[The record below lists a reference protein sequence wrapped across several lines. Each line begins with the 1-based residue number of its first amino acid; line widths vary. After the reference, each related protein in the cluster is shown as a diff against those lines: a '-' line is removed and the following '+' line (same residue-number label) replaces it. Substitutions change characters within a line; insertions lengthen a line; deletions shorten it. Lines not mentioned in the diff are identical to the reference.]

1 MARSMNGINNIEVN
15 NIEFPDGSTISSASN
30 LVQLDTNNV
39 FTGNTA
45 YENNLPTSNVNPLV
59 GDINNNTML
68 NKFSADKLYIGNAE
82 ISECFDGASITGRDI
97 TLTRVDGE
105 NDEVISIPE
114 TSLSTCVL
122 KTTDQEIDG
131 EKTFVEIPKIKI
143 PTGGT
148 LPTPTDNAELTTK
161 SYVDTTAVLKTT
173 AQEIDGEKT
182 FVDIP
187 KIKIPTGGTL
197 PTPTD
202 NAELTTK
209 SYVDTTAVLKTTAQE
224 IGGTKTFV
232 DFPEIKLTDAVPPA
246 VPDPTANNQF
256 ATKKYVDDNGGTPTN
271 MVTTD
276 TIQNISG
283 LKGFSNQRPKAYA
296 SATTTTATSQELITK
311 GDGDGA
317 YAPKNTLHGFSQ
329 KQHTNDDQI
338 KVVIRGNPSDTNP
351 NSKGGLIHSFLTCYV
366 STYGGDYAGVSL
378 DFSVVGEWNNYEYD
392 KGVAIARAKWVG
404 GDNGN
409 YAYDLI
415 LRAPINGQSVRF
427 IQNFTIS
434 YHTDKS
440 STLES
445 CNGKYID
452 TGIENDNLYS
462 YTIVVV
468 NSSTHTTN
476 HAFYLNRTVN
486 GTGSTPYERGTSC
499 ITAQLFN

>member
-68 NKFSADKLYIGNAE
+68 NKFSADKLYIGNDE

-105 NDEVISIPE
+105 NDEVIAIPE

-131 EKTFVEIPKIKI
+131 EKTFVDFPKIK
-143 PTGGT
+143 
-148 LPTPTDNAELTTK
+148 LDENNNTPN
-161 SYVDTTAVLKTT
+161 
-173 AQEIDGEKT
+173 
-182 FVDIP
+182 
-187 KIKIPTGGTL
+187 
-197 PTPTD
+197 
-202 NAELTTK
+202 
-209 SYVDTTAVLKTTAQE
+209 
-224 IGGTKTFV
+224 
-232 DFPEIKLTDAVPPA
+232 
-246 VPDPTANNQF
+246 PTANNQL
-256 ATKKYVDDNGGTPTN
+256 ATKKYVDDNAGGSTPTN

-276 TIQNISG
+276 TTQVISG
-283 LKGFSNQRPKAYA
+283 LKQFSNQRPKALS

-311 GDGDGA
+311 GDADSF
-317 YAPKNTLHGFSQ
+317 YAPKNTIHGFSQ

-338 KVVIRGNPSDTNP
+338 KNVVRGNPQDTNP
-351 NSKGGLIHSFLTCYV
+351 NSHGGLIHSFLTCYV
-366 STYGGDYAGVSL
+366 NTYDGDYEGVSL
-378 DFSVVGEWNNYEYD
+378 DFSVVGEWNNFEYD
-392 KGVAIARAKWVG
+392 KGVAIARARYV
-404 GDNGN
+404 NGN
-409 YAYDLI
+409 YAYDTI
-415 LRAPINGQSVRF
+415 LRAPANSSSARY
-427 IQNFTIS
+427 IQNFNIS
-434 YHTDKS
+434 YHTDKN
-440 STLES
+440 STMES

-452 TGIENDNLYS
+452 LTIENDNLYS
-462 YTIVVV
+462 YTIVLV

-476 HAFYLNRTVN
+476 HDFYLNRTVS
-486 GTGSTPYERGTSC
+486 GTGQRPYERGTSC

>member
-1 MARSMNGINNIEVN
+1 MNGINNIEVN

-182 FVDIP
+182 F
-187 KIKIPTGGTL
+187 
-197 PTPTD
+197 
-202 NAELTTK
+202 
-209 SYVDTTAVLKTTAQE
+209 
-224 IGGTKTFV
+224 GTKTFV

>member
-68 NKFSADKLYIGNAE
+68 NKFSADKLYIGNDE
-82 ISECFDGASITGRDI
+82 ISECFNGASITGRDI

-105 NDEVISIPE
+105 NDEVIAIPE

-131 EKTFVEIPKIKI
+131 EKTFVDIPKIKV

-161 SYVDTTAVLKTT
+161 NYVDTTAVLKTT
-173 AQEIDGEKT
+173 AQEIDG
-182 FVDIP
+182 I
-187 KIKIPTGGTL
+187 
-197 PTPTD
+197 
-202 NAELTTK
+202 
-209 SYVDTTAVLKTTAQE
+209 
-224 IGGTKTFV
+224 KTFV
-232 DFPEIKLTDAVPPA
+232 DFPLIKLDENNNTPN
-246 VPDPTANNQF
+246 PTANNQL
-256 ATKKYVDDNGGTPTN
+256 ATKKYVDDNAGGSTPTN

-276 TIQNISG
+276 TTQVISG
-283 LKGFSNQRPKAYA
+283 LKQFSNQRPKALS

-311 GDGDGA
+311 GDADSF
-317 YAPKNTLHGFSQ
+317 YAPKNTIHGFSQ

-338 KVVIRGNPSDTNP
+338 KNVVRGNPQDTNP
-351 NSKGGLIHSFLTCYV
+351 NSHGGLIHSFLTCYV
-366 STYGGDYAGVSL
+366 NTYDGDYEGVSL
-378 DFSVVGEWNNYEYD
+378 DFSVVGEWNNFEYD
-392 KGVAIARAKWVG
+392 KGVAIARARYV
-404 GDNGN
+404 NGN
-409 YAYDLI
+409 YAYDTI
-415 LRAPINGQSVRF
+415 LRAPANSSSARY
-427 IQNFTIS
+427 IQNFNIS
-434 YHTDKS
+434 YHTDKN
-440 STLES
+440 STMES

-452 TGIENDNLYS
+452 LTIENDNLYS
-462 YTIVVV
+462 YTIVLV

-476 HAFYLNRTVN
+476 HDFYLNRTVS
-486 GTGSTPYERGTSC
+486 GTGQRPYERGTSC